1 MLEDILKADLFA
13 FLLVFT
19 RIGAAMMLLPGFGE
33 SYMPP
38 RLRLMIAL
46 GLALVIVPIVS
57 SGLPP
62 LPESPLALFLTI
74 LGEVVIGLFLGA
86 LARILFAALQTAGM
100 VIAYQSGMANAFITD
115 PTAASQGALFGA
127 FLGVVGVVA
136 IFESGLHYLML
147 SALVDSY
154 ALFAPGAMPPLGD
167 FSEAIAR
174 VFADSFALAMQI
186 AAPFVAVALVFYL
199 GLGLLGRLMPQI
211 QVFFIALPLQIM
223 IGLAVLS
230 LTVVAGM
237 HWFLGTFEETVAT
250 TLGAR

>member
-1 MLEDILKADLFA
+1 MLEEILKADLFA
-13 FLLVFT
+13 FFVVFT
-19 RIGAAMMLLPGFGE
+19 RIGSAMMLLPGFGE
-33 SYMPP
+33 SFIPP

-46 GLALVIVPIVS
+46 GLALVIVPIIS
-57 SGLPP
+57 SGLPA
-62 LPESPLALFLTI
+62 LPESPLELFLII

-86 LARILFAALQTAGM
+86 LARIMFAALQTAGM

-115 PTAASQGALFGA
+115 PTTASQGALFGA
-127 FLGVVGVVA
+127 FLGIIGIVVV
-136 IFESGLHYLML
+136 FESGLHYLML

-167 FSEAIAR
+167 FSQAIAR
-174 VFADSFALAMQI
+174 VFADSFALAMRI
-186 AAPFVAVALVFYL
+186 AAPFVVVALVFYL

-223 IGLAVLS
+223 LGLAVLS

-237 HWFLGTFEETVAT
+237 NWFLGAFEETIST